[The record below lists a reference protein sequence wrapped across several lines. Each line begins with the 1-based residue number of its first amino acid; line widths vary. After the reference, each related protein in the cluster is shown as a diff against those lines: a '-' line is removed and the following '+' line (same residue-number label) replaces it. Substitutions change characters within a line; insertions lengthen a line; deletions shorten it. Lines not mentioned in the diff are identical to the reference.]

1 MRSDR
6 NEYSRQLTETQDK
19 IAETKLRYK
28 IVMHQIAQLKEELDA
43 KEKAHT
49 QEHYKSKDF
58 EKQYQNYEK
67 QNDKLKKQIED
78 RVQQIKNFKNEIG
91 KLQFIIKDSENN
103 RLRLKEQYEE
113 DVSERDILGTQLI
126 RRNDELALIY
136 EKIKM
141 QQNALANGESEYRER
156 LSDLDILS
164 NAIKDLQR
172 ELTIF
177 KRRAQ
182 TLDSYHETIH

>member
-1 MRSDR
+1 MEEIKLKDNLISEFQKKTQETESKLKQQQKLYEAVRSDR

-67 QNDKLKKQIED
+67 QNDKLKKQIEE

-91 KLQFIIKDSENN
+91 KLQFIIKDSENG
-103 RLRLKEQYEE
+103 RLK
-113 DVSERDILGTQLI
+113 L
-126 RRNDELALIY
+126 
-136 EKIKM
+136 
-141 QQNALANGESEYRER
+141 
-156 LSDLDILS
+156 
-164 NAIKDLQR
+164 KD
-172 ELTIF
+172 
-177 KRRAQ
+177 
-182 TLDSYHETIH
+182 

>member
-141 QQNALANGESEYRER
+141 Q
-156 LSDLDILS
+156 
-164 NAIKDLQR
+164 
-172 ELTIF
+172 
-177 KRRAQ
+177 
-182 TLDSYHETIH
+182 